1 MFGKSIVDI
10 KGIGA
15 KPITLASEPLDWNFL
30 LLPLHAQPPLVL
42 LPERLLLL
50 PFSHLLKIRHLR
62 LLIPMRLFLRLFLT
76 FCQVVTI
83 PPLTLPCSVPSSM
96 LRLRRTKPYFRRR
109 LAASALAKQSSP

>member
-1 MFGKSIVDI
+1 MRRESVFGKSIVDI

-50 PFSHLLKIRHLR
+50 PFS
-62 LLIPMRLFLRLFLT
+62 
-76 FCQVVTI
+76 QVK
-83 PPLTLPCSVPSSM
+83 SS
-96 LRLRRTKPYFRRR
+96 
-109 LAASALAKQSSP
+109 S